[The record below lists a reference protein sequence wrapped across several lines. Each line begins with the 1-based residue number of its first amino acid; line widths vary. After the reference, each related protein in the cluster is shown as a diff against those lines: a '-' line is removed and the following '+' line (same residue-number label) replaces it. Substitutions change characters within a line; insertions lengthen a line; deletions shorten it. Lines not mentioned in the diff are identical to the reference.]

1 MPHGIL
7 TEQNALN
14 EKQPRESP
22 GAFLGI
28 FAESVDILQ
37 HHAILLSSITLCPFQ
52 IGWVFRGKHTISG
65 VQNGR
70 ITTML
75 SGN

>member
-7 TEQNALN
+7 TEQNAL
-14 EKQPRESP
+14 KKSSP
-22 GAFLGI
+22 GNSPGLFWGI

-65 VQNGR
+65 VQNGW
-70 ITTML
+70 IAAML